1 MVNEYSSRQPYSL
14 ASSVDVAGH
23 VPGGRGAVYMTPPGR
38 PAGQHG
44 ALLEV
49 LEVPQLLDA
58 CARGGAVDE
67 ALDLRAFVSR
77 AALLHPDLKARR
89 ALEPSGE
96 QQPFGSHSVLPETLR
111 CESAC
116 MPRLALLDC
125 RGARG
130 LAAHAAAR
138 PRHLTRRCRTRT
150 PPAPRVRASR
160 RRAPGAAP
168 PALKPS
174 IAHGKT

>member
-1 MVNEYSSRQPYSL
+1 
-14 ASSVDVAGH
+14 
-23 VPGGRGAVYMTPPGR
+23 MTPPGR

-77 AALLHPDLKARR
+77 AALLHPDVKARR

-96 QQPFGSHSVLPETLR
+96 QQPFGSHSVLPQTLR

-116 MPRLALLDC
+116 MP
-125 RGARG
+125 
-130 LAAHAAAR
+130 
-138 PRHLTRRCRTRT
+138 T
-150 PPAPRVRASR
+150 APRVARLPGGAR
-160 RRAPGAAP
+160 PGGACGRAPAAFNAPLPHPHPACTARARQPPPGAGRR
-168 PALKPS
+168 PACLKPS